1 MDHDISADVN
11 ILSQYLSRPDVAS
24 LSSVEQVDCIVL
36 CVSSVLYSAQTVFDT
51 LVQQPSLTKT
61 LVLCGGL
68 GHSTELVHKAVA
80 LHPTFKSIA
89 TEVYGLP
96 EAQVLYAIW
105 NSFYASQVD
114 DPSAAPRILIE
125 DRSTTCATNASEA
138 RKLLE
143 ASAPPRTIVVVQDP
157 TMVRRTVACFD
168 RVYSDMAQPP
178 TILGCPI
185 FVPRVKPGGGGTSG
199 QLLAYETPPVDE
211 ALMWKMDRFLQLVMG
226 EIPRLRDDENG
237 YGPKGNGSIVHVDIP
252 DEVEQAYTRLAGKIT
267 HRR

>member
-1 MDHDISADVN
+1 MDDNISADVN
-11 ILSQYLSRPDVAS
+11 ILSQYLSRPDVTS
-24 LSSVEQVDCIVL
+24 LSSVGQVDCIVL

-51 LVQQPSLTKT
+51 LVRQPSLTKT

-89 TEVYGLP
+89 AEICGLP
-96 EAQVLYAIW
+96 EAQVLHAIW

-143 ASAPPRTIVVVQDP
+143 ASAPRTIVVIQDP

-168 RVYSDMAQPP
+168 RVYMDMAQPP

-185 FVPRVKPGGGGTSG
+185 FVPRVKRSGGGTSG
-199 QLLAYETPPVDE
+199 QLAYESPPVNE

-226 EIPRLRDDENG
+226 EIPRLRDDEYG

-252 DEVEQAYTRLAGKIT
+252 DEVEQAYTRLAGKIA